1 MTKRR
6 YTLND
11 LDVADSARFTREGE
25 IVVHHHTVQFARPL
39 SLAERRLFV
48 DVLVGFYHTVYFSR
62 QFGHGL
68 VAEPVVQFTD
78 DTSARYT
85 LRQTSLDGPWK
96 DLLFTIFANFSR
108 EVVPILRHDDAVVFA
123 PEPVPG

>member
-11 LDVADSARFTREGE
+11 LDVADSAQFTREGD
-25 IVVHHHTVQFARPL
+25 IVIHDHIVRFARPL

-48 DVLVGFYHTVYFSR
+48 DVLVGFYHTVHFSR
-62 QFGHGL
+62 QFGRGL

-96 DLLFTIFANFSR
+96 DLLFTILANFSR
-108 EVVPILRHDDAVVFA
+108 EVVPILRHDDTLVFA
-123 PEPVPG
+123 PETVPG